1 MSSGP
6 HPRKG
11 SKVRTRPS
19 CRHDQDSPRD
29 LPGRQRVCV
38 IAFAVRSIFF
48 SFFLFSLSFS
58 FFLFLSLSFSFFL
71 LLSVSFLLSFVL
83 SFVPLSLGTRPR
95 KIPRR
100 RSTLRAP
107 SYTLVNLR
115 FFRNLC
121 CVCAVVFGVVCAL
134 GSGASGLW
142 VCVV

>member
-71 LLSVSFLLSFVL
+71 LLSLSFSFFL
-83 SFVPLSLGTRPR
+83 SFSFCLSCSVISLWSGYRLVECTLEARLFVQLSDFTHRPTRSDWRVLGHN
-95 KIPRR
+95 
-100 RSTLRAP
+100 
-107 SYTLVNLR
+107 V
-115 FFRNLC
+115 
-121 CVCAVVFGVVCAL
+121 
-134 GSGASGLW
+134 
-142 VCVV
+142 